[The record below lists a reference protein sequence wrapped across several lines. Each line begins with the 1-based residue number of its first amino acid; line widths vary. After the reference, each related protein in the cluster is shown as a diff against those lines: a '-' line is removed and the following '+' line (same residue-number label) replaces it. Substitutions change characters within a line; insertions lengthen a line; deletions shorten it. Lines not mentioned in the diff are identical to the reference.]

1 MSAPQI
7 LPLEL
12 DGICFEAGG
21 NRLIKDVNCR
31 FETGL
36 RTVIIGPNGAGKSLF
51 LRLCHGLIPPSQGS
65 IRWHGAEA
73 VKQAESGAMPL
84 SSTEVSRH
92 QAMVFQRPVMLRRS
106 VAANVDYALKLKG
119 VPRRERIGT
128 IARVLQQTGLK
139 RLAGQP
145 ARVLSIGE
153 QQKLALARAWA
164 LEPQVLFLDEPTASL
179 DPAATHGVEEIIQA
193 IHEAGTRIIMT
204 THDLGQARRMAD
216 EVIFINRG
224 RILETA
230 PTERFFEAPENDL
243 AQAFVRGELLWWHK
257 GKDNRK
263 QQGETKEAGTGA
275 SPDRD
280 RKKGH
285 IQ

>member
-12 DGICFEAGG
+12 DGVCFEAGG
-21 NRLIKDVNCR
+21 NRLIKDITCR
-31 FETGL
+31 FEAGL
-36 RTVIIGPNGAGKSLF
+36 RTVVIGPNGAGKSLF

-65 IRWHGAEA
+65 VRWQLGSDAA
-73 VKQAESGAMPL
+73 
-84 SSTEVSRH
+84 RH

-119 VPRRERIGT
+119 VPGRERTGI
-128 IARVLQQTGLK
+128 IDRVLRETGLK
-139 RLAGQP
+139 RLAAQP
-145 ARVLSIGE
+145 ARVLSTGE

-193 IHEAGTRIIMT
+193 IHDAGTRIIMT

-224 RILETA
+224 RSLAMA
-230 PTERFFEAPENDL
+230 PADKFFDAPDNDL
-243 AQAFVRGELLWWHK
+243 AQAFVQGELLWWHK

-263 QQGETKEAGTGA
+263 QQSEETL
-275 SPDRD
+275 
-280 RKKGH
+280 
-285 IQ
+285 

>member
-1 MSAPQI
+1 MSARISHAQI

-12 DGICFEAGG
+12 DGVCFEAGG
-21 NRLIKDVNCR
+21 NRLIKDINCR
-31 FETGL
+31 FEAGL

-65 IRWHGAEA
+65 VRWRGAEA
-73 VKQAESGAMPL
+73 GNQAKSSARTL
-84 SSTEVSRH
+84 SSTEASRH

-128 IARVLQQTGLK
+128 IARVLRQTGLK
-139 RLAGQP
+139 RLAAQP

-224 RILETA
+224 RILEMA
-230 PTERFFEAPENDL
+230 PAERFFKAPENDL
-243 AQAFVRGELLWWHK
+243 AQAFVQGELLWWHK

-263 QQGETKEAGTGA
+263 QQSEETL
-275 SPDRD
+275 
-280 RKKGH
+280 
-285 IQ
+285 

>member
-1 MSAPQI
+1 MSALSI

-12 DGICFEAGG
+12 NGVCFEAGG
-21 NRLIKDVNCR
+21 NRLIKDITCR
-31 FETGL
+31 FEAGL
-36 RTVIIGPNGAGKSLF
+36 RTVVIGPNGAGTSLF
-51 LRLCHGLIPPSQGS
+51 LRLCHGLIRPSQGTV
-65 IRWHGAEA
+65 RWQNEPDAA
-73 VKQAESGAMPL
+73 
-84 SSTEVSRH
+84 RH

-106 VAANVDYALKLKG
+106 VAANIDYALKLKG
-119 VPRRERIGT
+119 VPRRERIDT
-128 IARVLQQTGLK
+128 ISQVLQQTGLK
-139 RLAGQP
+139 RLADQP

-179 DPAATHGVEEIIQA
+179 DPAATHGVEEIIEA
-193 IHEAGTRIIMT
+193 IHNQGTRIIMT

-224 RILETA
+224 RILEMA
-230 PTERFFEAPENDL
+230 PVERFFEAPENDL

-263 QQGETKEAGTGA
+263 QQGK
-275 SPDRD
+275 
-280 RKKGH
+280 
-285 IQ
+285 

>member
-1 MSAPQI
+1 MTGRQNDPQI

-12 DGICFEAGG
+12 DGVCFEAGG
-21 NRLIKDVNCR
+21 NQLIKDINCR
-31 FETGL
+31 FEAGQ
-36 RTVIIGPNGAGKSLF
+36 RSVIIGPNGAGKSLF
-51 LRLCHGLIPPSQGS
+51 LRLCHGLIQPSRGFV
-65 IRWHGAEA
+65 RWQLATDA
-73 VKQAESGAMPL
+73 A
-84 SSTEVSRH
+84 RH

-106 VAANVDYALKLKG
+106 VAANIDYALKLG
-119 VPRRERIGT
+119 RVPRPQRIAT
-128 IARVLQQTGLK
+128 IERVLQQTGLK

-193 IHEAGTRIIMT
+193 IHDAGTRIIMT
-204 THDLGQARRMAD
+204 THDLGQARRIAD

-230 PTERFFEAPENDL
+230 PAKRFFEAPQNDL

-257 GKDNRK
+257 GKD
-263 QQGETKEAGTGA
+263 
-275 SPDRD
+275 D
-280 RKKGH
+280 RKKESPSREETE
-285 IQ
+285 

>member
-1 MSAPQI
+1 MSARISTRISPGQSQPQI

-12 DGICFEAGG
+12 DGVCFEAGG
-21 NRLIKDVNCR
+21 NRLIKHISCR
-31 FETGL
+31 FEAGR
-36 RTVIIGPNGAGKSLF
+36 RTVVIGPNGAGKSLF
-51 LRLCHGLIPPSQGS
+51 LRLCHGLIRPSKGS

-73 VKQAESGAMPL
+73 GDGGRGETASWAA
-84 SSTEVSRH
+84 RH

-106 VAANVDYALKLKG
+106 VAANIDYALKLRG
-119 VPRRERIGT
+119 ISRRARFAAID
-128 IARVLQQTGLK
+128 RVLKRTGLK
-139 RLAGQP
+139 RLADNP

-193 IHEAGTRIIMT
+193 IHDAGTRIIMT

-230 PTERFFEAPENDL
+230 PADKFFNAPENDL
-243 AQAFVRGELLWWHK
+243 AQAFVRGELLWWHR

-263 QQGETKEAGTGA
+263 RQGEEKE
-275 SPDRD
+275 PP
-280 RKKGH
+280 
-285 IQ
+285 Q